1 MSHRRSLLLKS
12 LAAQTIL
19 LAGAMGLVRCG
30 GSNGTSTPTPDGGP
44 DSGPR
49 DATADGATGDSATAD
64 SAADGGSDADS
75 ATSAD
80 GEVDSAT
87 TTDASDAGLDGAIAD
102 GAKADAGDAG
112 AKLVCGSQTCGAGDF
127 CGTEHPAD
135 SGADAN
141 ADGDSASDAA
151 AAAPTLAC
159 ETAVF
164 SHLCDNP
171 KATIFF
177 DPYPSD
183 NTAAVEMANA
193 LAATCGTTIESPPAS
208 DAGLSA
214 DAGIFDLDSGE
225 PRTGIGNICL
235 IGGGSTGQPAVTY
248 LDMGSLSDVYL
259 WGQNNDAGVFTLYFT
274 NRASPASP
282 VDLASEPYTAT
293 PPNQDYFLLQLDVDP
308 ASGSLCFQAMGMS
321 SQGTLAA
328 GYYAANDL
336 IGNGAY
342 ATSTKS
348 WYVYQWTDANGNGT
362 PDGADTYMLVASG
375 P

>member
-12 LAAQTIL
+12 LASQTVL

-30 GSNGTSTPTPDGGP
+30 GSNGTSTPAGDGGT
-44 DSGPR
+44 DSGPP
-49 DATADGATGDSATAD
+49 DATADGAADSATGAD

-80 GEVDSAT
+80 GEIDST
-87 TTDASDAGLDGAIAD
+87 TTDASDAGLDGGIAITD
-102 GAKADAGDAG
+102 GATADAGDAG

-127 CGTEHPAD
+127 CGTEHSAD

-141 ADGDSASDAA
+141 EVGDSASEAA
-151 AAAPTLAC
+151 ASTLAC

-183 NTAAVEMANA
+183 NTAAVEMGNA
-193 LAATCGTTIESPPAS
+193 LATTCGTTIESPPTG

-235 IGGGSTGQPAVTY
+235 IGGGSTGQAAVQY
-248 LDMGSLSDVYL
+248 LDMGALSDVYL

-274 NRASPASP
+274 NRANPASP
-282 VDLASEPYTAT
+282 VDIASEPYTTT

-308 ASGSLCFQAMGMS
+308 ASGSLCLQAMGMS

-328 GYYAANDL
+328 GYYAANNL

-348 WYVYQWTDANGNGT
+348 WYVYEWTDANGNST
-362 PDGADTYMLVASG
+362 PDGPDTYALVASG